1 MLCRSLLIAIAMLGV
16 LALPASAEPKKKLLL
31 IGQGPDGSHPAGTHE
46 YAPGIRVLAQIL
58 KDVPD
63 LDITVVKADGAWK
76 DGPELMERSDG
87 VVLFVAEG
95 ATWLKTDP
103 KRYEALT
110 KVAKRGGGLAALH
123 WSVGTREPKNV
134 PDFLKLF
141 GACHGGDDRKYKVVD
156 TEAELPDHPITA
168 GMKPFKI
175 KDEFYYRLKMV
186 QPATGIRP
194 VLRVPIDGE
203 KETVV
208 WTWDRPEGGRTLG
221 FTPLHFHENWRVPE
235 YRRILAQGILWTL
248 HLPIPEKG
256 LSVEVK
262 DEDLKLK

>member
-1 MLCRSLLIAIAMLGV
+1 MFRRHLLLTVLV
-16 LALPASAEPKKKLLL
+16 LATLTLPTWAEPKKKLLL

-46 YAPGIRVLAQIL
+46 YEPGIRILARLL

-63 LDITVVKADGAWK
+63 LDVTVVKADGAWK
-76 DGPELMERSDG
+76 DGPELMERADG

-95 ATWLKTDP
+95 ATWLKADP

-110 KVAKRGGGLAALH
+110 KVAKRGGGLVALH
-123 WSVGTREPKNV
+123 WSVGTRDPKMV

-141 GACHGGDDRKYKVVD
+141 GACHGGDDRKYKVV
-156 TEAELPDHPITA
+156 EELVEVAEHPINV
-168 GMKPFKI
+168 GVKDFKV

-186 QPATGIRP
+186 QPDKGIRP

-221 FTPLHFHENWRVPE
+221 FTALHFHENWRVPE
-235 YRRILAQGILWTL
+235 YRRILAQGVLWTL
-248 HLPIPEKG
+248 KLPIPEKG
-256 LSVEVK
+256 LPVDVK
-262 DEDLKLK
+262 DEELKLK